1 MGTLKTWQ
9 LTAPLSQELL
19 KKIMP
24 ISKTIIEIEKMHD
37 LSDLGSERKDV
48 LEQVLKVIERNL
60 NGDA

>member
-1 MGTLKTWQ
+1 VGTLKTWQ

>member
-1 MGTLKTWQ
+1 
-9 LTAPLSQELL
+9 
-19 KKIMP
+19 MP